1 MTPRTLRLVLVF
13 LVAFV
18 GISLAPQAQDLPRL
32 LADPLV
38 VIALTHLGVALG
50 LSSLAIALYRR
61 IRTLRP
67 GSLLSVVPRKDLGY
81 RIRLAA
87 RNGART
93 AELARRFG
101 MSQDAVRAA
110 LLHESGAAAL
120 PGSSFRHRQAAVPE
134 RAAVRPIA
142 ARPTRYRIKA

>member
-1 MTPRTLRLVLVF
+1 MTPRTLRLVLGF
-13 LVAFV
+13 LLAFV
-18 GISLAPQAQDLPRL
+18 SLSLVPRAQDLSQL

-38 VIALTHLGVALG
+38 LIGLTHLGVGLAL
-50 LSSLAIALYRR
+50 SAVAIALYRR
-61 IRTLRP
+61 LRSWRP
-67 GSLLSVVPRKDLGY
+67 GPLLSVVPGNDLGY

-101 MSQDAVRAA
+101 LSQDAIRAA
-110 LLHESGAAAL
+110 LLHEHGTAAES
-120 PGSSFRHRQAAVPE
+120 GSSFRHRQAAVPE

-142 ARPTRYRIKA
+142 ARSTRYQIKA